1 MWVWYT
7 SGKSFAADLYF
18 LGLFSRCHTC
28 VCMCVCVHMCVH
40 ACVCVCVCVCAHAC
54 VCAVE
59 FLLLKSVGARG
70 LCKCLGLLQ
79 IRCVKCLLLLLLYLL
94 TSLSPHL
101 DPSVVYLEA
110 MVWEWSEWQIHF
122 LLEEYYQAY
131 CRFCMVVAF
140 MNKIKH
146 TMFCGDF
153 SMYII

>member
-1 MWVWYT
+1 MFSSCHCCIV
-7 SGKSFAADLYF
+7 GAAVTTCGYDTHQGNPLQLICTFWDCF
-18 LGLFSRCHTC
+18 LGVIL
-28 VCMCVCVHMCVH
+28 VCACVCVCIC
-40 ACVCVCVCVCAHAC
+40 ACMHVCVCVCAHAC

-110 MVWEWSEWQIHF
+110 MVWEWSE
-122 LLEEYYQAY
+122 
-131 CRFCMVVAF
+131 
-140 MNKIKH
+140 
-146 TMFCGDF
+146 
-153 SMYII
+153 